1 MRISKLLLFILLL
14 LLNISFANAQKKLT
28 GKVVDNKN
36 QPIAKAKIYLD
47 SIDSNVETNK
57 NGYFEVQLPVNVAS
71 INIYSYE
78 YGLLSSK
85 FNDENIM
92 NFVFLDSEKS
102 TIKRIKKG
110 GGIKIGYS
118 EENKKYQVLNSM
130 RIGAADDKNSGIYNT
145 IFDLIRGRLPGVTV
159 SRDNKIMIRGVSSI
173 RNISEPLFVVDGMI
187 VSSIDYISPNIVKSI
202 SVLKGAEASMYG
214 SQGSSGV
221 IVIKTK

>member
-1 MRISKLLLFILLL
+1 MKIFKLLLFVL
-14 LLNISFANAQKKLT
+14 LLNIGFANAQKKLT
-28 GKVVDNKN
+28 GKVVNNKN

-57 NGYFEVQLPVNVAS
+57 NGYFEVQLPVKVAS

-85 FNDENIM
+85 FNDESIM
-92 NFVFLDSEKS
+92 NFVFLDSEKA
-102 TIKRIKKG
+102 TNKRIKKG
-110 GGIKIGYS
+110 EKIKIGYS
-118 EENKKYQVLNSM
+118 EENKKYQVLNS
-130 RIGAADDKNSGIYNT
+130 RSIGAADDKNSGIYNN
-145 IFDLIRGRLPGVTV
+145 IFDLIRGRLSGVTV
-159 SRDNKIMIRGVSSI
+159 SRDNKITIRGVSSI
-173 RNISEPLFVVDGMI
+173 RNISDPLFVVDGMI

-202 SVLKGAEASMYG
+202 SILKGAEASVYG

>member
-1 MRISKLLLFILLL
+1 MKISKLLLFVL
-14 LLNISFANAQKKLT
+14 LLNIGFANAQKKLT
-28 GKVVDNKN
+28 GKVVNNKN

-47 SIDSNVETNK
+47 SIDSNVETDK
-57 NGYFEVQLPVNVAS
+57 NGYFEVQLPVKVAS

-85 FNDENIM
+85 FNDESIM

-102 TIKRIKKG
+102 TNKRIKKWEK
-110 GGIKIGYS
+110 IKIGYS
-118 EENKKYQVLNSM
+118 EENKKYQVLNSKS
-130 RIGAADDKNSGIYNT
+130 IGAADDKNSGIYNN

-159 SRDNKIMIRGVSSI
+159 SRDNKITIRGVSSI
-173 RNISEPLFVVDGMI
+173 RNISDPLFVVDGMI

-202 SVLKGAEASMYG
+202 SVLKGAEASVYG

>member
-1 MRISKLLLFILLL
+1 MKISKLLLFVL
-14 LLNISFANAQKKLT
+14 LLNIGFVNAQKKLT
-28 GKVVDNKN
+28 GKVVNNKN

-47 SIDSNVETNK
+47 SIDSNIETNK
-57 NGYFEVQLPVNVAS
+57 NGYFEVQLPVKVAS

-85 FNDENIM
+85 FNDESIM

-102 TIKRIKKG
+102 TNKRIKKG
-110 GGIKIGYS
+110 EKIKIGYS
-118 EENKKYQVLNSM
+118 EENKKYQVLNSKS
-130 RIGAADDKNSGIYNT
+130 IGAADDKNSGIYNS

-159 SRDNKIMIRGVSSI
+159 SRDNKITIRGVSSI
-173 RNISEPLFVVDGMI
+173 RNISDPLFVVDGMI

-202 SVLKGAEASMYG
+202 SVLKGAEASVYG